1 MTFYRTTRLMLSSAA
16 ILSFAGSAFALD
28 GQDLLK
34 KINAAYSQQGGM
46 VVAAD
51 SVDIDGT
58 TVTLKN
64 VSFKPAGGEAV
75 SIGEVTLSGVE
86 EQDGGSYYIE
96 EAAFP
101 DINSSKDGVTISAS
115 DLTLGGISVPA
126 QPGDSIDA
134 MLFAE
139 SAHTGAIKVT
149 KDGMETFSV
158 LESDMNATLR
168 EDASGFDFDGAFKSL
183 KADLS
188 QAGDDPASKEA
199 IEKLALQH
207 IQGDI
212 SMKGGWDLEP
222 GTVDLSEISFDF
234 TNIGKLN
241 FGFKISGCTLAF
253 IKSMQDAI
261 TQSEANPNKEEAQ
274 QAFGFAMLGLA
285 QQLNFEGAQI
295 RFEDASITK
304 RALEYA
310 GSKQNVSGQQM
321 ANSLKAMTPIIL
333 AQLNIPELQNAISA
347 AVSTFLDNPKSLTMK
362 ATPDK
367 PVAFPM
373 IIGAAMGAPNTVP
386 QMLGVKVS
394 AND

>member
-241 FGFKISGCTLAF
+241 FGFKISGYTLAF

>member
-34 KINAAYSQQGGM
+34 KINAAYSQQGGT
-46 VVAAD
+46 VTAD

-58 TVTLKN
+58 TITLKN
-64 VSFKPAGGEAV
+64 TSFKPNAGEPIA
-75 SIGEVTLSGVE
+75 IGDITLSGVE
-86 EQDGGSYYIE
+86 EQDDGSYYIE

-101 DINSSKDGVTISAS
+101 DISSSKEGVTVSAQEM
-115 DLTLGGISVPA
+115 TLGDISVPA
-126 QPGDSIDA
+126 QPGDTIDS
-134 MLFAE
+134 MFFAE
-139 SAHTGAIKVT
+139 SAHTGPIKVV
-149 KDGMETFSV
+149 KDGAEVFSV

-168 EDASGFDFDGAFKSL
+168 EDESGFDFDGAFKSM

-188 QAGDDPASKEA
+188 QAGDSPDSKEA

-212 SMKGGWDLEP
+212 TMKGAWDIEP
-222 GTVDLSEISFDF
+222 GTIDLSEISFDI
-234 TNIGKLN
+234 TNVGKLN
-241 FGFKISGCTLAF
+241 FGFKISGYTMAF
-253 IKSMQDAI
+253 MKSMQDAVK
-261 TQSEANPNKEEAQ
+261 QSEANPNKEEAQ
-274 QAFGFAMLGLA
+274 QALGLAMLGLA
-285 QQLNFEGAQI
+285 QQLTFDSAQI

-304 RALEYA
+304 RALDYA

-321 ANSLKAMTPIIL
+321 ADSLKAMTPIML

-347 AVSTFLDNPKSLTMK
+347 AVSTFLDNPKSLTVK
-362 ATPDK
+362 ATPEK

-373 IIGAAMGAPNTVP
+373 IVGAAMGAPNTVP

>member
-16 ILSFAGSAFALD
+16 LLSFAGSAFALD
-28 GQDLLK
+28 GQDLLT

-46 VVAAD
+46 TVAAD
-51 SVDIDGT
+51 GVDIDGT

-64 VSFKPAGGEAV
+64 LSIKPAGGEPV

-86 EQDGGSYYIE
+86 EQDDGSYYIE

-101 DINSSKDGVTISAS
+101 DINSSNDGVTFSAAG
-115 DLTLGGISVPA
+115 LTLGGISVPA
-126 QPGDSIDA
+126 KPGDTVDS
-134 MLFAE
+134 MFFAE
-139 SAHTGAIKVT
+139 SAHTGAIKIV
-149 KDGMETFSV
+149 KDGAEVFSV
-158 LESDMNATLR
+158 LESDVNATLR
-168 EDASGFDFDGAFKSL
+168 EDESGFDLDGAFKSI

-188 QAGDDPASKEA
+188 QAGDTPDSKEA
-199 IEKLALQH
+199 LEKLALQH
-207 IQGDI
+207 VQGDI
-212 SMKGGWDLEP
+212 SVKGAWDLEP
-222 GTVDLSEISFDF
+222 GTVDLSEISLDL
-234 TNIGKLN
+234 TNVGKLN
-241 FGFKISGCTLAF
+241 FGFKVSGYTMAF
-253 IKSMQDAI
+253 VKSMQDAI
-261 TQSEANPNKEEAQ
+261 KQSEANPNKEEAQ
-274 QAFGFAMLGLA
+274 QALGLAMLGLA
-285 QQLNFEGAQI
+285 QQLSFEGAQI

-321 ANSLKAMTPIIL
+321 ADSLKAMTPIML

-347 AVSTFLDNPKSLTMK
+347 AVSTFLDNPKSLTVK

>member
-46 VVAAD
+46 TIAAEG
-51 SVDIDGT
+51 VDIDDT

-64 VSFKPAGGEAV
+64 LSIKPAGGELV

-86 EQDGGSYYIE
+86 EQDDGSYYIE

-101 DINSSKDGVTISAS
+101 DINSSNDGVTFSATG
-115 DLTLGGISVPA
+115 LTLGGISVPA
-126 QPGDSIDA
+126 TLGDTVDS
-134 MLFAE
+134 MFFAE
-139 SAHTGAIKVT
+139 SAHTGAIKIV
-149 KDGMETFSV
+149 KDGTEVFSV
-158 LESDMNATLR
+158 LESDVNATLR
-168 EDASGFDFDGAFKSL
+168 EDESGFDLDGAFKSI

-188 QAGDDPASKEA
+188 QAGDTPESKEA

-207 IQGDI
+207 VQGDI
-212 SMKGGWDLEP
+212 SVKGTWDLEP
-222 GTVDLSEISFDF
+222 GTVDLSEISLDL

-241 FGFKISGCTLAF
+241 FGFKVSGYTMALV
-253 IKSMQDAI
+253 KSMQDAVK
-261 TQSEANPNKEEAQ
+261 QSEANPNKEEAQ
-274 QAFGFAMLGLA
+274 QALGLAMLGLA

-304 RALEYA
+304 RALDYA

-321 ANSLKAMTPIIL
+321 ADSLKAMTPIML

-347 AVSTFLDNPKSLTMK
+347 AVSTFLDNPKSLTIK

-373 IIGAAMGAPNTVP
+373 IIGAAMGAPNTIP

>member
-34 KINAAYSQQGGM
+34 KINAAYSQQGGT
-46 VVAAD
+46 VTAD

-64 VSFKPAGGEAV
+64 TSFKPNAGEPIA
-75 SIGEVTLSGVE
+75 IGDITLSGVE
-86 EQDGGSYYIE
+86 EQDDGSYYIE

-101 DINSSKDGVTISAS
+101 DISSSKEGMTVSAQEM
-115 DLTLGGISVPA
+115 TLGDISVPA
-126 QPGDSIDA
+126 QPGDTIDS
-134 MLFAE
+134 MFFAE
-139 SAHTGAIKVT
+139 SAHTGPIKVV
-149 KDGMETFSV
+149 KDGAEVFSV

-168 EDASGFDFDGAFKSL
+168 EDESGFDFDGAFKSM

-188 QAGDDPASKEA
+188 QAGDSPDSKEA

-212 SMKGGWDLEP
+212 TMKGAWDIEP
-222 GTVDLSEISFDF
+222 GTIDLSEISFDI
-234 TNIGKLN
+234 TNVGKLN
-241 FGFKISGCTLAF
+241 FGFKISGYTMAF
-253 IKSMQDAI
+253 MKSMQDAVK
-261 TQSEANPNKEEAQ
+261 QSEANPNKEEAQ
-274 QAFGFAMLGLA
+274 QALGLAMLGLA
-285 QQLNFEGAQI
+285 QQLTFDSAQI

-304 RALEYA
+304 RALDYA

-321 ANSLKAMTPIIL
+321 ADSLKAMTPIML

-347 AVSTFLDNPKSLTMK
+347 AVSTFLDNPKSLTVK
-362 ATPDK
+362 ATPEK

-373 IIGAAMGAPNTVP
+373 IVGAAMGAPNTVP

>member
-34 KINAAYSQQGGM
+34 KINAAYSQQGGT
-46 VVAAD
+46 VTAD

-64 VSFKPAGGEAV
+64 TSFKPNAGEPIA
-75 SIGEVTLSGVE
+75 IGDITLSGVE
-86 EQDGGSYYIE
+86 EQDDGSYYIE

-101 DINSSKDGVTISAS
+101 DISSSKEGVTVSAQEM
-115 DLTLGGISVPA
+115 TLGDISVPA
-126 QPGDSIDA
+126 QPGDTIDS
-134 MLFAE
+134 MFFAE
-139 SAHTGAIKVT
+139 SAHTGPIKVV
-149 KDGMETFSV
+149 KDGAEVFSV

-168 EDASGFDFDGAFKSL
+168 EDESGFDFDGAFKSM

-188 QAGDDPASKEA
+188 QAGDSPDSKEA

-212 SMKGGWDLEP
+212 TMKGAWDIEP
-222 GTVDLSEISFDF
+222 GTIDLSEISFDI
-234 TNIGKLN
+234 TNVGKLN
-241 FGFKISGCTLAF
+241 FGFKISGYTMAF
-253 IKSMQDAI
+253 MKSMQDAVK
-261 TQSEANPNKEEAQ
+261 QSEANPNKEEAQ
-274 QAFGFAMLGLA
+274 QALGLAMLGLA
-285 QQLNFEGAQI
+285 QQLTFDSAQI

-304 RALEYA
+304 RALDYA

-321 ANSLKAMTPIIL
+321 ADSLKAMTPIML

-347 AVSTFLDNPKSLTMK
+347 AVSTFLDNPKSLTAK
-362 ATPDK
+362 ATPEK

-373 IIGAAMGAPNTVP
+373 IVGAAMGAPNTVP

>member
-16 ILSFAGSAFALD
+16 ILSFASSAFALD
-28 GQDLLK
+28 GDDLLK
-34 KINAAYSQQGGM
+34 KINAAYSQQGGI
-46 VVAAD
+46 VIAAD
-51 SVDIDGT
+51 GVDIDGT

-64 VSFKPAGGEAV
+64 FSVKPAGGEAV

-86 EQDGGSYYIE
+86 EQDDGSYYIE

-101 DINSSKDGVTISAS
+101 DINSSKDGVTVSAVE
-115 DLTLGGISVPA
+115 LTLGGISVPA
-126 QPGDSIDA
+126 QPGDTIDS

-139 SAHTGAIKVT
+139 SGHTGAIKVV
-149 KDGMETFSV
+149 KDGTEVFSV
-158 LESDMNATLR
+158 LESDMNAVLR
-168 EDASGFDFDGAFKSL
+168 EDESGFDFDGAFKSL

-207 IQGDI
+207 VQGDV

-222 GTVDLSEISFDF
+222 GTIDLSELSFDF

-241 FGFKISGCTLAF
+241 FGFKISGYTMAF
-253 IKSMQDAI
+253 VKSMQDAI

-274 QAFGFAMLGLA
+274 QALGLAMLGLA
-285 QQLNFEGAQI
+285 QQLTFDSAQI

-304 RALEYA
+304 RALDYA

-321 ANSLKAMTPIIL
+321 ADSLKAMAPIML
-333 AQLNIPELQNAISA
+333 AQLNIPELQNAIAA
-347 AVSTFLDNPKSLTMK
+347 AVSSFLDNPKSLTVK

-373 IIGAAMGAPNTVP
+373 IVGAAMGAPNTVP

>member
-34 KINAAYSQQGGM
+34 KINAAYSQQGGT
-46 VVAAD
+46 VTAA

-64 VSFKPAGGEAV
+64 TSFKPNAGEPIA
-75 SIGEVTLSGVE
+75 IGDITLSGVE
-86 EQDGGSYYIE
+86 EQDDGGYYIE

-101 DINSSKDGVTISAS
+101 DISSSKEGVTVSAQEM
-115 DLTLGGISVPA
+115 TLGDISVPA
-126 QPGDSIDA
+126 QPGDTIDS
-134 MLFAE
+134 MFFAE
-139 SAHTGAIKVT
+139 SAHTGPIKVV
-149 KDGMETFSV
+149 KDGAEVFSV

-168 EDASGFDFDGAFKSL
+168 EDESGFDFDGAFKSM

-188 QAGDDPASKEA
+188 QAGDSPDSKEA

-212 SMKGGWDLEP
+212 TMKGAWDIEP
-222 GTVDLSEISFDF
+222 GTIDLSEISFDI
-234 TNIGKLN
+234 TNVGKLN
-241 FGFKISGCTLAF
+241 FGFKISGYTMAF
-253 IKSMQDAI
+253 MKSMQDAVK
-261 TQSEANPNKEEAQ
+261 QSEANPNKEEAQ
-274 QAFGFAMLGLA
+274 QALGLAMLGLA
-285 QQLNFEGAQI
+285 QQLTFDSAQI

-304 RALEYA
+304 RALDYA

-321 ANSLKAMTPIIL
+321 ADSLKAMTPIML

-347 AVSTFLDNPKSLTMK
+347 AVSTFLDNPKSLTVK
-362 ATPDK
+362 ATPEK

-373 IIGAAMGAPNTVP
+373 IVGAAMGAPNTVP